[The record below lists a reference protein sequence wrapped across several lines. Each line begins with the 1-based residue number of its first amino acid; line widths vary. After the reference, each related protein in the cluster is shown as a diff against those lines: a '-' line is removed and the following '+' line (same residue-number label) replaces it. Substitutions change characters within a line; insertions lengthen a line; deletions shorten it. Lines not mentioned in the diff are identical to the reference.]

1 MLDFRFVTRTGLLG
15 LFLGMSGSG
24 LNHSSGAIAQSIP
37 TEPIPTDPIATET
50 YSVWRS
56 PLSLAE
62 FTASQPK
69 VTASTHPESAS
80 PAEALD
86 LDPEIYESSPVL
98 QEWLTDPP
106 DIAEEIRR
114 DPSFRTRL
122 KVGYAQFPSTDQASG
137 FNLGI
142 EDIFIGNTGLTVS
155 ADYQAA
161 FDRDRKSYG
170 ADLHYFV
177 RPLGSYI
184 NVAPLIG
191 YRYLETD
198 DYTEEGLN
206 VGVRL
211 MLALSRTGAAD
222 ISLSQS
228 WVDVGTSHEIGLTSI
243 SVGYALTQH
252 LRLSTDIQKQNS
264 SQGRDSMVGI
274 GLEWLL

>member
-1 MLDFRFVTRTGLLG
+1 MLDFRSVTRTGLLG

-24 LNHSSGAIAQSIP
+24 LNHSLPAIAQ
-37 TEPIPTDPIATET
+37 PIPTTT
-50 YSVWRS
+50 YSIWHSS
-56 PLSLAE
+56 PQLAE
-62 FTASQPK
+62 FTVSQQGTGE
-69 VTASTHPESAS
+69 TANPESTS

-86 LDPEIYESSPVL
+86 LDPEIYENSPVL
-98 QEWLTDPP
+98 QEWLTEPP
-106 DIAEEIRR
+106 DVADEIRH

-122 KVGYAQFPSTDQASG
+122 RLGYAQFPSTDQASG

-161 FDRDRKSYG
+161 FERDRRSYG

-206 VGVRL
+206 VGLRL
-211 MLALSRTGAAD
+211 ILALSRTGAAD

-228 WVDVGTSHEIGLTSI
+228 WVDLGTSHEIGLTSL
-243 SVGYALTQH
+243 SVGFALTQH

-264 SQGRDSMVGI
+264 NQGRDSMVGI

>member
-1 MLDFRFVTRTGLLG
+1 MLDFRSVTRTGLLG
-15 LFLGMSGSG
+15 LFWVMSGLG
-24 LNHSSGAIAQSIP
+24 LNHSSAAIAQ
-37 TEPIPTDPIATET
+37 PIPQPIPPTAT
-50 YSVWRS
+50 YSIWRS
-56 PLSLAE
+56 PLQLAE
-62 FTASQPK
+62 LTVNQEATAEPTNQ
-69 VTASTHPESAS
+69 ESVS

-86 LDPEIYESSPVL
+86 LDPEIYENSPVL

-106 DIAEEIRR
+106 DVADEIRR

-161 FDRDRKSYG
+161 FERDRTSYG

-177 RPLGSYI
+177 RPLGSYV
-184 NVAPLIG
+184 NVAPLVG

-206 VGVRL
+206 IGLRL

-228 WVDVGTSHEIGLTSI
+228 WVDVGTSHEIGLTSL

-252 LRLSTDIQKQNS
+252 LRLSADIQKQNS

>member
-1 MLDFRFVTRTGLLG
+1 MPNFCSVTTSACLLSLG
-15 LFLGMSGSG
+15 LW
-24 LNHSSGAIAQSIP
+24 LNSLWLSRSTAAIAQ
-37 TEPIPTDPIATET
+37 PIAAEPVSSQT
-50 YSVWRS
+50 YSIWQP
-56 PLSLAE
+56 PLPLAE
-62 FTASQPK
+62 FMVSQAANQQEPADSSSP
-69 VTASTHPESAS
+69 ASTS
-80 PAEALD
+80 PVDAFD
-86 LDPEIYESSPVL
+86 LDPDIYENSPVL
-98 QEWLTDPP
+98 QEWLADPP
-106 DIAEEIRR
+106 DIADEIRH

-122 KVGYAQFPSTDQASG
+122 KFGCVQFPSTNQASG

-142 EDIFIGNTGLTVS
+142 EDVFIGRTGLTVS

-161 FDRDRKSYG
+161 FDRDRTSYG

-177 RPLGSYI
+177 RPLGRYI
-184 NVAPLIG
+184 NVAPLVG

-206 VGVRL
+206 VGIRL

-228 WVDVGTSHEIGLTSI
+228 WVDVGTSQEVGLTSI

-252 LRLSTDIQKQNS
+252 LRLSADIQKQNS
-264 SQGRDSMVGI
+264 THGRDSMVGI